1 MTPKAKTGA
10 TATLTW
16 RAPKRLHQAAPSPGG
31 AGGAAAAS
39 PSMAVGA
46 AQPDGQ
52 PSDVM
57 RGVQVPG
64 NNGKLLPKSC
74 HNTRHMSKLAVVM
87 NLEEAEWDGIPSID
101 CVDEHLQDSFD
112 FYSIR
117 VPGTGRRVQRVRRR
131 PGAAARAPRRAA
143 RPGATTSRSSSG
155 P

>member
-1 MTPKAKTGA
+1 
-10 TATLTW
+10 
-16 RAPKRLHQAAPSPGG
+16 
-31 AGGAAAAS
+31 
-39 PSMAVGA
+39 
-46 AQPDGQ
+46 
-52 PSDVM
+52 
-57 RGVQVPG
+57 
-64 NNGKLLPKSC
+64 
-74 HNTRHMSKLAVVM
+74 M